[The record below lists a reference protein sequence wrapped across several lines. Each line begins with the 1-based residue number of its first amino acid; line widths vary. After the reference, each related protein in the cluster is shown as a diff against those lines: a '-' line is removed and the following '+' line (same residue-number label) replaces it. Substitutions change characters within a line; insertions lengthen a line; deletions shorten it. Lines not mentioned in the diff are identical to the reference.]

1 MRLRQYIPF
10 ITLILCWIT
19 SVPIRAETNA
29 VDFIAFETRQ
39 EPYICSYPG
48 SMFAVNKS
56 HNSRIFVTI
65 KVESDFPNFGWL
77 DNKNDPIFY
86 PNPTFLGIL
95 LHPGEQK
102 RIGCINL
109 DLQTIGSS
117 PVKLGYKY
125 NKVGAYYPRP
135 DLVIPDKGNPEDF
148 VRFYHQKI
156 LGFPITVCPLPGL
169 NLDTLEQIVMVN
181 LHPTKTIAV
190 TYTNSTPQRSPE
202 RSENMLPFSQRSV
215 GCVNEWPNLN
225 FAKFKFIQ

>member
-1 MRLRQYIPF
+1 MQRRQFIAF
-10 ITLILCWIT
+10 ITLILGWTT
-19 SVPIRAETNA
+19 SLRIHAETDA

-48 SMFAVNKS
+48 SVFAVNKS

-65 KVESDFPNFGWL
+65 KVESDFPNFGWR
-77 DNKNDPIFY
+77 DNKNDTVFY
-86 PNPTFLGIL
+86 QNPTFPGIL

-102 RIGCINL
+102 RIGCTNL
-109 DLQTIGSS
+109 DLQTVGPS

-125 NKVGAYYPRP
+125 TKAGAYYPRP
-135 DLVIPDKGNPEDF
+135 DLVIPDKDNPEDF

-156 LGFPITVCPLPGL
+156 LGFPVSVCPLPGL

-202 RSENMLPFSQRSV
+202 RSENMLPFSQHSLA
-215 GCVNEWPNLN
+215 CVNEWPNLK
-225 FAKFKFIQ
+225 FAKSKFIQ